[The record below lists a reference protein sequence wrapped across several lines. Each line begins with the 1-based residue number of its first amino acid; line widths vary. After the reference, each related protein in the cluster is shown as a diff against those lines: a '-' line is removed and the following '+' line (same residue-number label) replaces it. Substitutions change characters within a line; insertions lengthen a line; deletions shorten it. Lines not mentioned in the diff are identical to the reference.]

1 MSVIHLRHIT
11 TALEA
16 TYSALIDMADYAE
29 RPEGEA
35 RHAFL
40 QRSLAAYALESL
52 ALVDPAAAADGVVD
66 GFGDNGIDAVLYEQ
80 VEKTVYVVQAKWDS
94 AGTSAPEAGDVQKFV
109 QGFRDLINTR
119 FDRFNPK
126 LRAKQ
131 TTLTAALDDTQAKFK
146 LVLVHSGT
154 QTLSE
159 HARRPLADLVDDL
172 NDTTEIVSYQV
183 LRQSDV
189 HALVAGQAEGVGVS
203 FDVALHDWGSVQEP
217 HIAYYGQIEAEDLAA
232 WWSEHGTRLLAKN
245 LRKFIGDS
253 EVNNSIVDTL
263 LADPENFWYFNN
275 GVTVL
280 CTSLEKKPIGGSDR
294 RSGQFRCEGISIVNG
309 AQTVGCIG
317 TALLK
322 SPEQVAKA
330 RVMVRF
336 ISLADCPPE
345 FASEVTRA
353 TNTQNRI
360 ERRDFVSLDKEQERL
375 QTELRLEG
383 HQYALKTGD
392 VDPLPESGCSVT
404 EATVALACAL
414 ADSGLAVQAKRE
426 IGRLWENIERP
437 PYKLIFN
444 GSVSGFKLWRCVE
457 VLRTVEGEL
466 KAIQDQKEGKTRSIA
481 VHGNRLILHAV
492 MQRLPVT
499 EFSEPQHDTEA
510 SRAQTII
517 LTHQVFDSMANEVD
531 KQFPISYVASL
542 FKNATKCK
550 ALVEA
555 IA

>member
-1 MSVIHLRHIT
+1 
-11 TALEA
+11 
-16 TYSALIDMADYAE
+16 
-29 RPEGEA
+29 
-35 RHAFL
+35 
-40 QRSLAAYALESL
+40 
-52 ALVDPAAAADGVVD
+52 
-66 GFGDNGIDAVLYEQ
+66 
-80 VEKTVYVVQAKWDS
+80 
-94 AGTSAPEAGDVQKFV
+94 
-109 QGFRDLINTR
+109 
-119 FDRFNPK
+119 
-126 LRAKQ
+126 
-131 TTLTAALDDTQAKFK
+131 
-146 LVLVHSGT
+146 
-154 QTLSE
+154 
-159 HARRPLADLVDDL
+159 
-172 NDTTEIVSYQV
+172 
-183 LRQSDV
+183 
-189 HALVAGQAEGVGVS
+189 VS

-232 WWSEHGTRLLAKN
+232 WWSEHGARLLAKN

-280 CTSLEKKPIGGSDR
+280 CTSLEKKPIGGGDR

-317 TALLK
+317 TAQLK

-392 VDPLPESGCSVT
+392 IDPLPDSGCSVT

-437 PYKLIFN
+437 PYRLIFN
-444 GSVSGFKLWRCVE
+444 GSVSGLKLWRCVE
-457 VLRTVEGEL
+457 VLRAVEAEL
-466 KAIQDQKEGKTRSIA
+466 KTIQDGEEGKTRSIA

-492 MQRLPVT
+492 LQRLPVA
-499 EFSEPQHDTEA
+499 EFSDPQHDMNAT
-510 SRAQTII
+510 RAQTI
-517 LTHQVFDSMANEVD
+517 LVTHKVFESMTSEVE
-531 KQFPISYVASL
+531 KQFPGSYVASL

-550 ALVEA
+550 AIVEA
-555 IA
+555 ID

>member
-1 MSVIHLRHIT
+1 
-11 TALEA
+11 
-16 TYSALIDMADYAE
+16 MADYAE